1 MKSYRSA
8 MGKNVDMGALLA
20 KNESTRAVGNM
31 KVNARGDTIDS
42 QGRIIKPITEKV
54 NQSYA
59 NTVGNKSANAVRGR
73 PQPAQTTPAP
83 APIKQKIEEEL
94 TSMEI
99 ELEESLEDDLEIEKI
114 KAEEIKKGKK

>member
-1 MKSYRSA
+1 
-8 MGKNVDMGALLA
+8 MGKSIDMGALLA

-73 PQPAQTTPAP
+73 PQPAQPTPAS

-94 TSMEI
+94 NPMER

-114 KAEEIKKGKK
+114 KAEELSKGKK

>member
-20 KNESTRAVGNM
+20 KNENTRAVGNM

-42 QGRIIKPITEKV
+42 LGRVTKPVTAKV

-59 NTVGNKSANAVRGR
+59 NTVGNKSANAVRGK
-73 PQPAQTTPAP
+73 PASTKPATPKP
-83 APIKQKIEEEL
+83 EIVEEL
-94 TSMEI
+94 TPLEL
-99 ELEESLEDDLEIEKI
+99 ELEESFEDDLEIEKI
-114 KAEEIKKGKK
+114 KAEELNKGKK

>member
-20 KNESTRAVGNM
+20 KNENTRAVGNM

-42 QGRIIKPITEKV
+42 QGRVIKPVTAKV

-59 NTVGNKSANAVRGR
+59 NTVGNRSANAVRGR
-73 PQPAQTTPAP
+73 PAP
-83 APIKQKIEEEL
+83 AKPVTPKPEIKEEL
-94 TSMEI
+94 TPMEI
-99 ELEESLEDDLEIEKI
+99 ELEESFEDDLEIEKI
-114 KAEEIKKGKK
+114 KAEELNKGKK

>member
-1 MKSYRSA
+1 MKSYKSA

-20 KNESTRAVGNM
+20 KNENTRAVGNM

-42 QGRIIKPITEKV
+42 LGRITRPVTAKV

-59 NTVGNKSANAVRGR
+59 NTVGNKSANAVRGK
-73 PQPAQTTPAP
+73 PAP
-83 APIKQKIEEEL
+83 SKPVTHKPQIVEEL
-94 TSMEI
+94 TTTEL

-114 KAEEIKKGKK
+114 KTEELKKK

>member
-20 KNESTRAVGNM
+20 KNENTRAVGNM

-42 QGRIIKPITEKV
+42 QGRVTRAVTAKV

-59 NTVGNKSANAVRGR
+59 NTVGNKSANAVRGK
-73 PQPAQTTPAP
+73 PAP
-83 APIKQKIEEEL
+83 SRPVTPKPEIKEEL
-94 TSMEI
+94 TPMEI
-99 ELEESLEDDLEIEKI
+99 ELEESFEDDLEIEKI
-114 KAEEIKKGKK
+114 KAEELNKGKK